1 MAQGL
6 VGSAPGEEVTGAP
19 PREAA
24 AAPRRAPAG
33 AQQRG
38 GADPPAGGCAES
50 PTCSRARD
58 LRWDLRRGRG
68 EARRGRGAGEA
79 QPGPDRSHRAAAAAL
94 FPPRVACPPPFLLPR
109 CGGCCTIWSR
119 VSTRQGAGPQAAW
132 FWGLWD
138 QNPLGVRFVGAL
150 PFPLCREVGK
160 LETSCSGTM
169 PDLEAK
175 RRTQDLRGI
184 TKILVVL
191 VLSP

>member
-1 MAQGL
+1 M
-6 VGSAPGEEVTGAP
+6 
-19 PREAA
+19 
-24 AAPRRAPAG
+24 
-33 AQQRG
+33 
-38 GADPPAGGCAES
+38 
-50 PTCSRARD
+50 
-58 LRWDLRRGRG
+58 RRGRG

-94 FPPRVACPPPFLLPR
+94 FPPRVACPPLFLLPR

-169 PDLEAK
+169 PDLRGQTPDTRFKRYYKNSGCTGLIPLMDFRSFTTFLRNANRKEA
-175 RRTQDLRGI
+175 QLGLRSVNSSS
-184 TKILVVL
+184 ILLSSEEVSLLQEKGRELSHPSFIRGMLYVV
-191 VLSP
+191 